1 VVAFRGLALLLLG
14 LVYFHETMVAEPT
27 PLFSEEADSGY
38 NFNASFGAEFCLKT
52 SMSNNA
58 DKN

>member
-1 VVAFRGLALLLLG
+1 MVAFRGLALLLLG
-14 LVYFHETMVAEPT
+14 FVYFHETMVAEPT

-52 SMSNNA
+52 SMSNN
-58 DKN
+58 